1 MRRIAVCLSKG
12 GVGKS
17 TTAVNLAYGLA
28 KLGRRILLV
37 DADTQGHCAKLLGVK
52 PEKGLADLL
61 EGNAA
66 AHDLIVQARENLW
79 LLAGGQAL
87 GETKNLIGKKDFGRE
102 TMLVEALAPYEEHF
116 DFAIIDT
123 SPGWDVLTVNVL
135 FYTTEVLCPVSLEA
149 LSVDGFLGFLQ
160 GIEPIVQY
168 RRKARERFEI
178 RYVLPTFL
186 DGRVKKSA
194 EILAQLGV
202 HFGGK
207 LCDPI
212 RYSVRLS
219 EAPAFGQTIFE
230 YAPGDRGAEDYG
242 KLIERVSA

>member
-28 KLGRRILLV
+28 KLGRRVLLV

-61 EGNAA
+61 EGSAA
-66 AHDLIVQARENLW
+66 AHDLIVQSRENLW

-102 TMLVEALAPYEEHF
+102 TMLTEALSPYEEHF
-116 DFAIIDT
+116 DFTIVDT

-135 FYTTEVLCPVSLEA
+135 FYATEVLCPV
-149 LSVDGFLGFLQ
+149 
-160 GIEPIVQY
+160 
-168 RRKARERFEI
+168 
-178 RYVLPTFL
+178 
-186 DGRVKKSA
+186 
-194 EILAQLGV
+194 
-202 HFGGK
+202 
-207 LCDPI
+207 
-212 RYSVRLS
+212 
-219 EAPAFGQTIFE
+219 
-230 YAPGDRGAEDYG
+230 
-242 KLIERVSA
+242 

>member
-12 GVGKS
+12 GVAKT
-17 TTAVNLAYGLA
+17 TTAVNLAFGLA
-28 KLGRRILLV
+28 SRSSRVLLV

-61 EGNAA
+61 EGGAPQE
-66 AHDLIVQARENLW
+66 LIVQARENLW

-102 TMLVEALAPYEEHF
+102 TMLAEALAPYEEHF
-116 DFAIIDT
+116 DFCIIDT

-135 FYTTEVLCPVSLEA
+135 FYATEILCPVSLEA
-149 LSVDGFLGFLQ
+149 LSVDGFLGFLA
-160 GIEPIVQY
+160 GIEPILQY
-168 RRKARERFEI
+168 RRKNRERFEI

-194 EILAQLGV
+194 EILAQLGS
-202 HFGGK
+202 HFGGR

-212 RYSVRLS
+212 RYSVGLS
-219 EAPAFGQTIFE
+219 EAPAYGQTIFE
-230 YAPGDRGAEDYG
+230 YAPASRGAEDYT
-242 KLIERVSA
+242 KLIERVTA

>member
-1 MRRIAVCLSKG
+1 V
-12 GVGKS
+12 
-17 TTAVNLAYGLA
+17 
-28 KLGRRILLV
+28 LLV

-61 EGNAA
+61 EGGAPQE
-66 AHDLIVQARENLW
+66 LIVQARENLW

-102 TMLVEALAPYEEHF
+102 TMLAEALAPYEEHF
-116 DFAIIDT
+116 DFCIIDT

-135 FYTTEVLCPVSLEA
+135 FYATEILCPVSLEA
-149 LSVDGFLGFLQ
+149 LSVDGFLGFLA
-160 GIEPIVQY
+160 GIEPILQY
-168 RRKARERFEI
+168 RRKNRERFEI

-194 EILAQLGV
+194 EILAQLGS
-202 HFGGK
+202 HFGGR

-212 RYSVRLS
+212 RYSVGLS
-219 EAPAFGQTIFE
+219 EAPAYGQTIFE
-230 YAPGDRGAEDYG
+230 YAPASRGAEDYT
-242 KLIERVSA
+242 KLIERVTA

>member
-1 MRRIAVCLSKG
+1 M
-12 GVGKS
+12 
-17 TTAVNLAYGLA
+17 
-28 KLGRRILLV
+28 
-37 DADTQGHCAKLLGVK
+37 K
-52 PEKGLADLL
+52 PEKGLADLI
-61 EGNAA
+61 EGIGAP
-66 AHDLIVQARENLW
+66 HELVIQARDNLW

-102 TMLVEALAPYEEHF
+102 TALTEALAPYEGHF

-123 SPGWDVLTVNVL
+123 SPGWDVLTVNVI
-135 FYTTEVLCPVSLEA
+135 FYASEILCPVSLEA

-168 RRKARERFEI
+168 RRKAREHFEI

-194 EILAQLGV
+194 EILAQLGS

>member
-17 TTAVNLAYGLA
+17 TTAVNLAFGLA
-28 KLGRRILLV
+28 RAGRRVLLV
-37 DADTQGHCAKLLGVK
+37 DADTQGHCGKLLGVK
-52 PEKGLADLL
+52 PEKGLAALL
-61 EGNAA
+61 EGTAA
-66 AHDLIVQARENLW
+66 PHDLIAQTRENLW

-102 TMLVEALAPYEEHF
+102 TALAEALAPYDEHF

-135 FYTTEVLCPVSLEA
+135 FWASEILCPVSLEV

-160 GIEPIVQY
+160 GIEPIRQY
-168 RRKARERFEI
+168 RRKAREPFEI
-178 RYVLPTFL
+178 RYVLPTFM
-186 DGRVKKSA
+186 DRRVKKSA
-194 EILAQLGV
+194 EILAQLGE
-202 HFGGK
+202 HFGGN

-230 YAPGDRGAEDYG
+230 YAPGDRGAVDYG

>member
-1 MRRIAVCLSKG
+1 LRRIAVCLSKG

-17 TTAVNLAYGLA
+17 TTAVNLAFGLA
-28 KLGRRILLV
+28 RIGKRVLLI
-37 DADTQGHCAKLLGVK
+37 DADTQGHCGRLLGMK

-61 EGNAA
+61 EGDQAP
-66 AHDLIVQARENLW
+66 HELIIEARPGLW
-79 LLAGGQAL
+79 LLGGGQRL

-102 TMLVEALAPYEEHF
+102 TALAEALAPYEERF
-116 DFAIIDT
+116 DFAILDT

-135 FYTTEVLCPVSLEA
+135 FYATEVLCPVSLEA
-149 LSVDGFLGFLQ
+149 LSVDGFLSFLQ

-194 EILAQLGV
+194 EILAQLGA
-202 HFGGK
+202 HFGGN
-207 LCDPI
+207 LCEPI

-230 YAPGDRGAEDYG
+230 YAPKDRGAVDYG

>member
-1 MRRIAVCLSKG
+1 MRRIGVCLSKG
-12 GVGKS
+12 GVAKT
-17 TTAVNLAYGLA
+17 TTAVNLAFGLA
-28 KLGRRILLV
+28 RAGRRVLLV

-61 EGNAA
+61 EGGSAP
-66 AHDLIVQARENLW
+66 HELIVEARENLW
-79 LLAGGQAL
+79 LLAGGQRL
-87 GETKNLIGKKDFGRE
+87 GETKNLISKKDFGRE
-102 TMLVEALAPYEEHF
+102 TALTEALASCEEHF

-135 FYTTEVLCPVSLEA
+135 FYATEVLCPVSLEA

-168 RRKARERFEI
+168 RRKNRERFEI
-178 RYVLPTFL
+178 RYVLPTFM
-186 DGRVKKSA
+186 DRRVKKSA
-194 EILAQLGV
+194 EILAQLGQ
-202 HFGGK
+202 HFAGR

-230 YAPGDRGAEDYG
+230 YAPGDRGAEDYN